1 MVGYTDNKYS
11 PNWLKPHNA
20 KVKGL
25 GNILPSP
32 SRSDT
37 DIQEYKVGPKQG
49 INTMFN
55 NKNNYFNAAGSTDP
69 LFDPFS
75 RTQNSY
81 PTKDEQDKRNKWR
94 AIMNYDLGIAD
105 DSNPFMPNP
114 LKTPDFDFG
123 LNMPTFNLAK
133 NTAGVLGGIADTY
146 LGFKTFGLKE
156 DLARAG
162 MARDTR
168 NERRNITLA
177 NNQVDTTNN
186 ASDRYNNFI
195 AQYGGPDGKYV
206 KRNQINRIS

>member
-1 MVGYTDNKYS
+1 MTEWVD
-11 PNWLKPHNA
+11 PNTEWLQNFYKNNPKKNP
-20 KVKGL
+20 KNSYDPSTGL
-25 GNILPSP
+25 WSH
-32 SRSDT
+32 
-37 DIQEYKVGPKQG
+37 EKQQP
-49 INTMFN
+49 IR
-55 NKNNYFNAAGSTDP
+55 KNVMTTNSNYFNAAGSTDP

-156 DLARAG
+156 DLAKAG